1 MDKITIT
8 VQASNAPS
16 SAIQLPRKW
25 DFEHYCYGWRDISIS
40 LKLNDVCCCG
50 TIYYKLKHS
59 LLVKE
64 DRFIILRKP
73 LKPTRLREPRK
84 DSKSFSVSF
93 YNLEVFAIEGI
104 SILYPGESWAGSSRV
119 VGLSAVNNSL
129 VDFMVS

>member
-1 MDKITIT
+1 M
-8 VQASNAPS
+8 
-16 SAIQLPRKW
+16 
-25 DFEHYCYGWRDISIS
+25 
-40 LKLNDVCCCG
+40 
-50 TIYYKLKHS
+50 
-59 LLVKE
+59 KE

-104 SILYPGESWAGSSRV
+104 SILYPGESWAGSPRV